1 MQHLERSGKMLLKI
15 DDHIAD
21 EITVQ
26 NLLAALAINRE
37 QSQELLAKES
47 DLETYESQDLA
58 DQLRTCRHLEHTIAY
73 FLTAEEF
80 ERRVGKK
87 YPE

>member
-1 MQHLERSGKMLLKI
+1 MKLQI
-15 DDHIAD
+15 DDKIAD

-26 NLLAALAINRE
+26 NLLAALSVNRE
-37 QSQELLAKES
+37 QSNKLLDKES
-47 DLETYESQDLA
+47 VLELYESQDLGN
-58 DQLRTCRHLEHTIAY
+58 QIRICRHLEYVIAY

-87 YPE
+87 PPA